1 MIPLA
6 VETYGAL
13 GKEATRLLNHL
24 AGKSDSIAAD
34 SFLRHTRAAISVA
47 LQCGNSDVASRGTQ
61 AQRCQ
66 QLQLGSD
73 DTVAMMTQPRAA
85 SRRRQ
90 ARHHAELLR
99 TPVTIGGYHSAYHAA
114 APPKRYSALIAHSHP
129 HFTHLHPP
137 HTHPHSHLSPEQG
150 ELPLM
155 TAAGRAMA
163 GRAA

>member
-1 MIPLA
+1 MRLRF
-6 VETYGAL
+6 L
-13 GKEATRLLNHL
+13 TRL
-24 AGKSDSIAAD
+24 AGMSDDITAD
-34 SFLRHTRAAISVA
+34 AFLRHASAALSVA
-47 LQCGNSDVASRGTQ
+47 LQSGNSDVASRGTQ

-73 DTVAMMTQPRAA
+73 DTVAMSTQPRAA

-99 TPVTIGGYHSAYHAA
+99 TPVTIGGYHSAYHAT

-129 HFTHLHPP
+129 HSTHPHAPHPF
-137 HTHPHSHLSPEQG
+137 PHSHLSPEQG

-155 TAAGRAMA
+155 TAASRAMA